1 MPPLHAFSTNPQRS
15 VDSVLRYR
23 AADPNQQSVTS
34 YEILDRRFWPVI
46 YSLSPHCRARTF
58 TIPKKHPI
66 SSDAKSPGRPRGR
79 ANSTRENVKK
89 VATELLIQHGLH
101 NTSFSD
107 IATRLGVTTPNLHY
121 HFGSKQKLVEEV
133 VQDYVRET
141 VKRQT
146 EIWLD
151 PDKSLSAKLK
161 AALEFNR
168 ERYNRF
174 NKGKRQGQAWSLIGR
189 LRLEGNA
196 LSPPARSELTD
207 YSTSI
212 QAMIKTAVEKA
223 QAKGELS
230 KRAPV
235 ADISFLMANMVNSSS
250 GFTQDAGSFD
260 ALEAYFE
267 AFASVVLSAHGPGA
281 SSKRHRTAELP

>member
-1 MPPLHAFSTNPQRS
+1 LWS
-15 VDSVLRYR
+15 
-23 AADPNQQSVTS
+23 
-34 YEILDRRFWPVI
+34 II
-46 YSLSPHCRARTF
+46 YSASSHFRTGTF
-58 TIPKKHPI
+58 TISRKHSI
-66 SSDAKSPGRPRGR
+66 SSDAKAPGRPPGR
-79 ANSTRENVKK
+79 ANRTRENVKK
-89 VATELLIQHGLH
+89 VATELLIQFGLH

-107 IATRLGVTTPNLHY
+107 IAARLGVTTPNLHY

-141 VKRQT
+141 VKRQA

-151 PDKSLSAKLK
+151 PDKSLAAKLR

-196 LSPPARSELTD
+196 LSPSARSELAD

-212 QAMIKTAVEKA
+212 QAMIKTAVERA
-223 QAKGELS
+223 QAKGELG
-230 KRAPV
+230 KNAPA

-260 ALEAYFE
+260 VLEAYFE

-281 SSKRHRTAELP
+281 SRKRHQTAKLP